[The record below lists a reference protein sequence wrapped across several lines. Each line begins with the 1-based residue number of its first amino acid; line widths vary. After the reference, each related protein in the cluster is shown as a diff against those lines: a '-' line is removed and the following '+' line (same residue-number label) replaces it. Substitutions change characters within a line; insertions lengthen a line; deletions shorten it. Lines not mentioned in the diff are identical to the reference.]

1 MSATAGQAG
10 EVQSLADRLNIESGQ
25 VVMEVG
31 YDDDVAEDLRD
42 AIIERV
48 EELVDEDTDEVCD
61 DVLLWWRDEDGD
73 LVDVLVDVR
82 TPLAETGVVW
92 LLVPKA
98 GREGHIEPSDIAE
111 AAQTVGLQQTS
122 NVNAGKDWI
131 ATRLV
136 SPKGGRR

>member
-1 MSATAGQAG
+1 MSATAGRAG
-10 EVQSLADRLNIESGQ
+10 EALSLAERLGIESGQ

-42 AIIERV
+42 SVLELV
-48 EELVDEDTDEVCD
+48 EELVDEDTDEVVD
-61 DVLLWWRDEDGD
+61 AVLLWWREEDGD

-82 TPLAETGVVW
+82 TPLAESGVVW
-92 LLVPKA
+92 LLVPKP

-122 NVNAGKDWI
+122 NVSAGKDWI
-131 ATRLV
+131 ASRLV